1 MTVKIAHNSGE
12 RQSAK
17 LRGDK
22 YYFTGKLCKN
32 GHVFSCSLEFTS
44 NSLNGKL

>member
-22 YYFTGKLCKN
+22 YYFTG
-32 GHVFSCSLEFTS
+32 FTS